1 VSPLDLP
8 VDGIPISRLSAGQED
23 TMELVVNGMRCG
35 HCEAAVQRA
44 VRRVSP
50 QAEVVIARADG
61 RVSITGATDPTAV
74 EDAIRQEGYQ
84 VSSAG

>member
-1 VSPLDLP
+1 
-8 VDGIPISRLSAGQED
+8 
-23 TMELVVNGMRCG
+23 MELVVNGMRCG
-35 HCEAAVQRA
+35 HCEASVQRA
-44 VRRVSP
+44 VKRVSP